1 MEVGAVGGRV
11 CGEGKGSCYH
21 RCCSYRAAPAY
32 EESAADLNFLRS
44 PVNLSLWFRRI
55 GHFSEC
61 LCDVTTGRLGM
72 ILCYCR

>member
-1 MEVGAVGGRV
+1 MAESVERARVHVTIGAVV
-11 CGEGKGSCYH
+11 TELP
-21 RCCSYRAAPAY
+21 PAY

-61 LCDVTTGRLGM
+61 LCDVTTGRLCM